1 MIISWHA
8 DITDRKHAEL
18 AVSENI
24 SILQAIFDNTPL
36 NMNFKDTTGRYQLI
50 NNIYADWYGLTPEDI
65 IGKRAS
71 EFAFDAPIAADMSN
85 NEKTVLETGKPNQY
99 EVQIRGKDG
108 SLYDRQV
115 IKFPVKTRDGKINSI
130 GTIAIDIT
138 QHKQIERKLLEA
150 KESAETANNAKS
162 EFLSSVSHE
171 LRTPLNAILGFS
183 QMLERGHREP
193 LGEFQKKC
201 VDHIVAGGNH
211 FLGLINKSAIDR
223 RLTISDDLT
232 ATQTVNADYTRFKQV
247 LLNLL
252 SNAVKYNREGG
263 TVTLTTKDVSDNAIR
278 ILVVD
283 TGAGIADED
292 QIGLFEPFNRLGQE
306 AGEIEG
312 TGIGLTITKQLV
324 EAMGGEIGYDTEVG
338 KGSTFWIKFPAIER
352 TLANRMEP
360 VEVSKTDADQNQSN
374 MAAEILYIED
384 NPANLQLMEAV
395 IEEMD
400 GLTLISAHNAEL
412 GMTMASEQQPNLILM
427 DINLPGIDG
436 VAAMHALSA
445 NDATKDIPVIAI
457 SAAAMKSDVERSM
470 SAGFK
475 DYLTKPFN
483 VPELVKSI
491 KKELDG

>member
-1 MIISWHA
+1 M
-8 DITDRKHAEL
+8 
-18 AVSENI
+18 
-24 SILQAIFDNTPL
+24 
-36 NMNFKDTTGRYQLI
+36 GLI
-50 NNIYADWYGLTPEDI
+50 DQ
-65 IGKRAS
+65 
-71 EFAFDAPIAADMSN
+71 
-85 NEKTVLETGKPNQY
+85 VLELSKIEAGDL
-99 EVQIRGKDG
+99 RL
-108 SLYDRQV
+108 SLEEISLDDV
-115 IKFPVKTRDGKINSI
+115 C
-130 GTIAIDIT
+130 
-138 QHKQIERKLLEA
+138 
-150 KESAETANNAKS
+150 
-162 EFLSSVSHE
+162 
-171 LRTPLNAILGFS
+171 
-183 QMLERGHREP
+183 RECM
-193 LGEFQKKC
+193 E
-201 VDHIVAGGNH
+201 
-211 FLGLINKSAIDR
+211 LINKSAIDR

-445 NDATKDIPVIAI
+445 NNATKDIPVIAI